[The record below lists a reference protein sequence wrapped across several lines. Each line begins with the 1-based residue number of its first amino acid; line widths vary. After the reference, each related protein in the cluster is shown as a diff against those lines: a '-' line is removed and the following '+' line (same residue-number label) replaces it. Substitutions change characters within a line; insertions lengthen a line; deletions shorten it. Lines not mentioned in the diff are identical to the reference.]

1 MADLAKSGAGVF
13 VAMVSMGTNLT
24 EKAMGIPLGLVKT
37 VRDEVFRATY
47 AGVDFIEGLNQS
59 SFKVVRDV
67 LQRVDKLSQEAV
79 TGLESVTGSVTKV
92 IRGSGDV
99 ASEFVSQTAMP
110 RESTK
115 ESSRAT
121 ASA

>member
-24 EKAMGIPLGLVKT
+24 EKAMGIPIGMVKT

-47 AGVDFIEGLNQS
+47 AGVDFVEGLNQS

-79 TGLESVTGSVTKV
+79 SGLEAVTGSVTKV
-92 IRGSGDV
+92 IRGSGDA
-99 ASEFVSQTAMP
+99 ASEFVSQSALP

-115 ESSRAT
+115 ESARAT